1 MVATATA
8 PQVRR
13 GPIPSWLTSAIGIFG
28 LLAIWQVVGATM
40 FKQSGSVPTPT
51 RVVSE
56 VWNDPDFYWRNL
68 STTMKA
74 AAQGWL
80 WGNLLA
86 IGLAFLVLVVPI
98 VERPVI
104 QIGVVSYCLP
114 IVAIGPIFTIVF
126 DGQTPKVVLAA
137 MSVFFTTLVGALVG
151 LRSADPTALDMVHA
165 FGGGSVNKL
174 SKVRFRAGLPSLFAA
189 LRVAAPAAVLG
200 AIIGEYFGADRGI
213 GVAMIASQ
221 QRLDAPT
228 TWALALVATTAAGLA
243 YALTAAVG
251 RMLTPWAPRSI
262 G

>member
-1 MVATATA
+1 MVATTA

-13 GPIPSWLTSAIGIFG
+13 GPLPSWLSSAIGVLA
-28 LLAIWQVVGATM
+28 LLAIWQLVGATM
-40 FKQSGSVPTPT
+40 FKASGSVPTPT
-51 RVVSE
+51 RVIE
-56 VWNDPDFYWRNL
+56 QLKDDPDFYWRNL

-80 WGNLLA
+80 WGNALA
-86 IGLAFLVLVVPI
+86 IGLALLVLVVPI

-137 MSVFFTTLVGALVG
+137 MSVFFTTLIGALVG
-151 LRSADPTALDMVHA
+151 LRSADPTTLDVVHA
-165 FGGGSVNKL
+165 FGGGSVHKL
-174 SKVRFRAGLPSLFAA
+174 AKVRFRAGLPSLFAG

-213 GVAMIASQ
+213 GVAMIAAQ

-228 TWALALVATTAAGLA
+228 TWALALIATAAAGLA
-243 YALTAAVG
+243 YAATALVG
-251 RMLTPWAPRSI
+251 RLLTPWAPRNV

>member
-1 MVATATA
+1 MVATTA

-13 GPIPSWLTSAIGIFG
+13 GPLPSWVSSAVGVLI
-28 LLAIWQVVGATM
+28 LLAIWQLVGATM
-40 FKQSGSVPTPT
+40 FKASGSVPTPT
-51 RVVSE
+51 RVVQQLTD
-56 VWNDPDFYWRNL
+56 DPDFYWRNL

-80 WGNLLA
+80 WGNVLA

-98 VERPVI
+98 VERPVF

-114 IVAIGPIFTIVF
+114 IVAIGQIFTIVF
-126 DGQTPKVVLAA
+126 DGQSPKVVLAA
-137 MSVFFTTLVGALVG
+137 MSVFFTTLIGALVG
-151 LRSADPTALDMVHA
+151 LRSADPTTLDVVHA
-165 FGGGSVNKL
+165 FGGGSVHKL
-174 SKVRFRAGLPSLFAA
+174 AKVRFRAGLPSLFAG

-213 GVAMIASQ
+213 GVAMIAAQ

-228 TWALALVATTAAGLA
+228 TWALALVATAAAGIA
-243 YALTAAVG
+243 YAATALVG
-251 RMLTPWAPRSI
+251 RLLTPWAPRHE